1 MTFSE
6 GERCYFYSYE
16 TICFRNRP
24 VMTIPQPR
32 SEESDEAKMNFSRLV
47 VECDRVNEF
56 GVYDENE

>member
-1 MTFSE
+1 
-6 GERCYFYSYE
+6 
-16 TICFRNRP
+16 
-24 VMTIPQPR
+24 MTIPQPR